1 VFQVKRNLT
10 KLLGN
15 RLAFLAVINVLVF
28 VLMSWLSPYFLDF
41 YSLLEMTRFG
51 AVLGLLALGQT
62 LVFVSGRGGIDL
74 SVGSIL
80 SLAGVFFATLVVTLD
95 VPVLLAAAVALA
107 FGLLLGTVNGVLVTL
122 VGMPPFIA
130 TLSTLYVYSSIAL
143 FWTDGKP
150 ISGFPEAF
158 GFLGQGT
165 ILGVPNQVLL
175 VLVPVALLLGYVWS
189 STVFGRSIFFIGIN
203 DTAARL
209 SGISVRGTR
218 IAVYAISGVLA
229 AAGAIVTASWLLSA
243 RPDAGQGAELQ
254 AITVAVLG
262 GAAITGGEGSLAGTM
277 LALLLVT
284 MFAFGLE
291 LAGVNATYQLAVLG
305 LLLLVAVALNQ
316 VVLRRSSQAK
326 G

>member
-1 VFQVKRNLT
+1 MKPNLT

-15 RLAFLAVINVLVF
+15 RLTFLAAVNILVF
-28 VLMSWLSPYFLDF
+28 ALMSWLSPYFLDF

-74 SVGSIL
+74 SVGSML
-80 SLAGVFFATLVVTLD
+80 SLAGVFFATLVVTLG
-95 VPVLLAAAVALA
+95 VPMPLAVAAALA
-107 FGLLLGTVNGVLVTL
+107 FGLLLGAVNGVLVTV

-130 TLSTLYVYSSIAL
+130 TLSTLYVYSSLAL

-150 ISGFPEAF
+150 IDGFPEAF
-158 GFLGQGT
+158 GVLGQGT

-175 VLVPVALLLGYVWS
+175 VLAPVALLLGYVWS

-209 SGISVRGTR
+209 SGINVRR
-218 IAVYAISGVLA
+218 VRVAVYAISGVLA

-262 GAAITGGEGSLAGTM
+262 GAAITGGAGSLGGTM

-284 MFAFGLE
+284 MIAFGLQ
-291 LAGVNATYQLAVLG
+291 LAGVNATYQLAILG
-305 LLLLVAVALNQ
+305 LLLLVTVALNQ
-316 VVLRRSSQAK
+316 IILRQSSRKKA
-326 G
+326 